1 MLTDEQ
7 IAEMTPAERG
17 ELIRRLA
24 QPIDDEADE
33 LKPARW
39 LMRRMREL
47 RVVLMFGSVV
57 VLVPWIAYLAV
68 TLPRKY
74 VAHNWD
80 ATWVGFDILLLLM
93 LLTTATFGFL
103 RRQLLIPTAFATGL
117 LLVCDAWFD
126 VMTAHGDEVAVSL
139 TLALVIELPLA
150 AVLVAGA
157 LQLMRLSAARL
168 WNLPHGAHSWQIP
181 LPTPS
186 SHADEA
192 VRRRRPS
199 RRQRVLQ

>member
-7 IAEMTPAERG
+7 IAAMTPAERG

-24 QPIDDEADE
+24 RPSDE

-39 LMRRMREL
+39 FMRRMREF
-47 RVVLMFGSVV
+47 RVVLMVGSVA

-68 TLPRKY
+68 TLPRVY
-74 VAHNWD
+74 VADNWD
-80 ATWVGFDILLLLM
+80 KTWVGFDILLLVM
-93 LLTTATFGFL
+93 LVTTAVLGFL
-103 RRQLLIPTAFATGL
+103 RRQLLILTAFSSGL

-126 VMTAHGDEVAVSL
+126 VMTAHGDDVFISL
-139 TLALVIELPLA
+139 AMALVIELPLA
-150 AVLVAGA
+150 ALLMAGS

-168 WNLPHGAHSWQIP
+168 WNLEAGSHSWQIQLP
-181 LPTPS
+181 LPS

-192 VRRRRPS
+192 VRRRPAT

>member
-7 IAEMTPAERG
+7 IAAMTPAERG

-24 QPIDDEADE
+24 RPSDE

-39 LMRRMREL
+39 FMRRMREF
-47 RVVLMFGSVV
+47 RVVLMVGSVV

-68 TLPRKY
+68 TLPRVY
-74 VAHNWD
+74 VADNWD
-80 ATWVGFDILLLLM
+80 KTWVGFDILLLVM
-93 LLTTATFGFL
+93 LVTTAVLGFL
-103 RRQLLIPTAFATGL
+103 RRQLLVLTAFATGL

-126 VMTAHGDEVAVSL
+126 VMTAHGDDVFVSL
-139 TLALVIELPLA
+139 AMALVIELPLA
-150 AVLVAGA
+150 ALLIAGS

-168 WNLPHGAHSWQIP
+168 WNLEAGNHSWQILLP
-181 LPTPS
+181 LPS

-192 VRRRRPS
+192 VRRRPAT

>member
-7 IAEMTPAERG
+7 IAAMTPAERG

-24 QPIDDEADE
+24 RPTDE

-39 LMRRMREL
+39 FMRRMREF
-47 RVVLMFGSVV
+47 RVVLMVGSVV

-68 TLPRKY
+68 SLPRVY

-80 ATWVGFDILLLLM
+80 RTWVGFDILLLVM
-93 LLTTATFGFL
+93 LLTTALLGFL
-103 RRQLLIPTAFATGL
+103 RRQLLILTAFATGL
-117 LLVCDAWFD
+117 LLICDAWFD
-126 VMTAHGDEVAVSL
+126 VMTAHGDEVFWSL
-139 TLALVIELPLA
+139 GLALAIELPLA
-150 AVLVAGA
+150 AVLMIGA

-168 WNLPHGAHSWQIP
+168 WNLDGGTHSWQIQ
-181 LPTPS
+181 LPMPHQ
-186 SHADEA
+186 HADEA
-192 VRRRRPS
+192 VRRRANL